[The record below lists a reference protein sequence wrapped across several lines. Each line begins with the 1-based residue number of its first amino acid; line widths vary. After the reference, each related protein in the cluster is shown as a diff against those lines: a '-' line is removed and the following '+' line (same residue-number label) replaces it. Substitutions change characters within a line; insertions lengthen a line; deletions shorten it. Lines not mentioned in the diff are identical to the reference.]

1 MMSKQRILP
10 VTELTEEQLTY
21 LWLRSQRG
29 LCSRIAREHG
39 VSREFVRK
47 ILYGL
52 ADARSAELRIEK
64 SLADAGAP
72 FIQKRLDRENGVPA

>member
-1 MMSKQRILP
+1 MPEQKP
-10 VTELTEEQLTY
+10 VPTDEQEIY

-29 LCSRIAREHG
+29 LCSKVAREHG

-47 ILYGL
+47 VLYGIG
-52 ADARSAELRIEK
+52 DARSAELRIER

-72 FIQKRLDRENGVPA
+72 FMRDRLDRKDGVTI

>member
-1 MMSKQRILP
+1 MP
-10 VTELTEEQLTY
+10 VTTLTEEQYIY
-21 LWLRSQRG
+21 LWLRGQRG
-29 LCSRIAREHG
+29 LCAKVAREHG

-64 SLADAGAP
+64 ALADAGAP
-72 FIQKRLDRENGVPA
+72 FMERRLNRESEVLA